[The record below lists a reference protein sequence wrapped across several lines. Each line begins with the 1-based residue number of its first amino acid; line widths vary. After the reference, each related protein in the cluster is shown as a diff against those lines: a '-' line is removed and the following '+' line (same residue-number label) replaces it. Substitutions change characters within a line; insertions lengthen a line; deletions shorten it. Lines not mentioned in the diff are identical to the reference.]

1 MPLIHAVQ
9 DALCKERDRQLKLGV
24 SGSEFEIDGK
34 SGFVFMNYKGHV
46 HTPLAVNL
54 QLKKVTGLYNNRE
67 RYRAGQEGRE
77 PVLLPDVTSHNLPYT
92 IAEELRLAEHD
103 PVIVQKL
110 DVYQEQ
116 MMQFQQRYSSGA

>member
-1 MPLIHAVQ
+1 M
-9 DALCKERDRQLKLGV
+9 

-34 SGFVFMNYKGHV
+34 SGFVFINYKGHV

-54 QLKKVTGLYNNRE
+54 QLKKVTGLNNNRE
-67 RYRAGQEGRE
+67 RYRASQEGRE

-110 DVYQEQ
+110 DAYQDQ

>member
-54 QLKKVTGLYNNRE
+54 QLEKVTGLYNNRE
-67 RYRAGQEGRE
+67 RYRANQEGERT
-77 PVLLPDVTSHNLPYT
+77 VASAGCH
-92 IAEELRLAEHD
+92 I
-103 PVIVQKL
+103 
-110 DVYQEQ
+110 
-116 MMQFQQRYSSGA
+116 S